1 MMKMRGAGYLVA
13 LCALLGMGGCKSAE
27 NEQERAIAQA
37 VETLLDRYPKATLQD
52 LYKSCFQ
59 DHFGVAHLLAD
70 RERVKG
76 YIMYELATADTLCG
90 AYSEPCGWRGNFV
103 RVNLSAVRDGYISV
117 DELTD
122 AFMASAEYSSNEVT
136 EEWLAEWNSI
146 QQIVK
151 KGGFD
156 RLLVDYAADSTRLAN
171 LLGEGKYVMHH
182 SEAYGKAYHP
192 HYRIIHRSVFEEQI
206 RPNLPR

>member
-27 NEQERAIAQA
+27 KEQERAIAQA

-76 YIMYELATADTLCG
+76 YITYELATADTLCG

-156 RLLVDYAADSTRLAN
+156 RLLADYAADSTRLAN

-182 SEAYGKAYHP
+182 SDAYGEAYHP

-206 RPNLPR
+206 RPKLPR